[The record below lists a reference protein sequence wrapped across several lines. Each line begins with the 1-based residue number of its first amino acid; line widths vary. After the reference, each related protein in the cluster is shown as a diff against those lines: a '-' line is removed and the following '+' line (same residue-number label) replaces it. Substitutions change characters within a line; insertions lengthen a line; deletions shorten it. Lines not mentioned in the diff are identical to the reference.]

1 MRSLAFFVIPFV
13 LIGCGPD
20 LDANKYVISNV
31 QWQDLEEYTFNY
43 NSDQLS
49 SISVTD
55 GTSIQYQYYTD
66 SVQVK
71 RVGATG
77 ITTRLTTLVYSG
89 TKKLSKVYIRWRYGG
104 QLYKDSILFN
114 HNANQLQS
122 ISWKSINYQ
131 VAFTGENMTNIS
143 RNVAPIG
150 NLDLT
155 YDKVINPFKG
165 IYWMD
170 EFVSISLQ
178 GVPSI
183 QFESIARFFSA
194 TNIVGTDGTILSAKL
209 KQKYTYDYLYDIL
222 PKSANV
228 ERETGKAVTSNLI
241 YIALI
246 VYSKKAASTTP

>member
-1 MRSLAFFVIPFV
+1 
-13 LIGCGPD
+13 
-20 LDANKYVISNV
+20 
-31 QWQDLEEYTFNY
+31 
-43 NSDQLS
+43 
-49 SISVTD
+49 TD

-71 RVGATG
+71 RVSAAGV
-77 ITTRLTTLVYSG
+77 TTRLTTLVY
-89 TKKLSKVYIRWRYGG
+89 TAPRTLSKVYIRWRYGG
-104 QLYKDSILFN
+104 RLYKDSIVFN

-122 ISWKSINYQ
+122 ITWKANNYQ
-131 VAFTGENMTNIS
+131 VTFTDENITNFS
-143 RNVAPIG
+143 RNVAALG

-165 IYWMD
+165 IYWVD
-170 EFVSISLQ
+170 EFVTISPQ
-178 GVPSI
+178 GVPSL

-194 TNIVGTDGTILSAKL
+194 TNIVGTDGTILSTKL
-209 KQKYTYDYLYDIL
+209 KQKFTYDYLYGIL

-246 VYSKKAASTTP
+246 VYNKRAANTTP